1 MEEENG
7 RHGWKLSGDSE
18 GTPQWE
24 RAFGPRNLCVV
35 QMSWRDFHVLTS
47 VREGIRPEEAV
58 CCAGVVAGYS
68 WP

>member
-24 RAFGPRNLCVV
+24 RAFGPRKLCVV
-35 QMSWRDFHVLTS
+35 QMSWRDVQGLDPRTQFPAPVY
-47 VREGIRPEEAV
+47 REMLSSAAGIGEP
-58 CCAGVVAGYS
+58 
-68 WP
+68 P

>member
-24 RAFGPRNLCVV
+24 RAFGPRNLCDV
-35 QMSWRDFHVLTS
+35 QMSWQDVHGLTC
-47 VREGIRPEEAV
+47 G
-58 CCAGVVAGYS
+58 
-68 WP
+68 

>member
-35 QMSWRDFHVLTS
+35 QMSWRDFHGLDPRTKFPAPVY
-47 VREGIRPEEAV
+47 REMLSSAAGIGEP
-58 CCAGVVAGYS
+58 
-68 WP
+68 P